1 MLDKKLLHELICADE
16 GAFRQVFERY
26 GRKVYHFIFNHV
38 KLASEAEDIT
48 QNVFLKI
55 WEKRKLIDPEKSFDG
70 FLFTIAYRA
79 VIDHYRS
86 HKKHFQQSFPV
97 ELITNSMASSVHADQ
112 LLNQHQLE
120 SLYHRALQS
129 LPPKR
134 KEIFML
140 SRHSGLSNKQIAV
153 QLGISIK
160 TVEGQMTAA
169 LSFLREFFTQSDLGA
184 ASVALLFIFG

>member
-1 MLDKKLLHELICADE
+1 MLDKKLLDQLICSNE

-26 GRKVYHFIFNHV
+26 GRKVYQFVFSHV
-38 KLASEAEDIT
+38 KVVATAEDIT
-48 QNVFLKI
+48 QNVFLRI

-79 VIDHYRS
+79 VIDHFRS
-86 HKKHFQQSFPV
+86 TQKHFQQSFPV
-97 ELITNSMASSVHADQ
+97 ELITDSVASSVFADQ

-120 SLYHRALQS
+120 SLYHRALHS

-140 SRHSGLSNKQIAV
+140 SRHGGLSNKQIAE
-153 QLGISIK
+153 QLGISTK

-169 LSFLREFFTQSDLGA
+169 LSFLKAFFTQSDLGA